1 MENYHQKSKWSR
13 FCVMTTTIILIVVV
27 VIAFMPL
34 YNIAER
40 NNIAISIVCGIAL
53 IEMIVMELYYCPV
66 SIIVT
71 QNQLLIRRFF
81 TSKNIPLN
89 EIASVEIYSESTRF
103 LKVCGSGGMFG
114 FYGWYKNKEL
124 GRFFIYATNLKELI
138 CITLISGKKYMISC
152 EDARNLYNEINHRL
166 SNIQNNEKDNSR

>member
-1 MENYHQKSKWSR
+1 
-13 FCVMTTTIILIVVV
+13 MTTTIILIVVV

-53 IEMIVMELYYCPV
+53 IEMIVMGLYYCPV

-81 TSKNIPLN
+81 TSKNVPLN
-89 EIASVEIYSESTRF
+89 EIVSVEIYSGSTRF

-152 EDARNLYNEINHRL
+152 EDARNMYNEIHHRL